1 VRILWVD
8 DEIEGFK
15 PHILFLEK
23 EGVEV
28 KAVDHPEK
36 AIEILERETF
46 DLILLDYRMPGLDG
60 IETFKKIKRIAPHIP
75 VALVTMVTD
84 KEIIEASVA
93 EEAFDYLVKPV
104 QPSQIL
110 ALIKR
115 LEAKEIKLRKMGEK
129 IVEIYRELTTL
140 PQDYEGW
147 LKKSRLLYEWKL
159 DTPDET
165 VDAEFS
171 AQNNE
176 FARWIERNYPELI
189 RNDEFVLSH
198 NLLRKK
204 ILPLLKGGKVALFV
218 FDNFRMDQFMRIV
231 RNLPR
236 SLKITQEQYMANLP
250 TATPY
255 ARNSIFAGK
264 LPIEIEKRHPGW
276 LEDNRHEKEL
286 LSEQLMELGF
296 ERLKFSMTKINALKE
311 LQELKV
317 GSSPFEIFVV
327 NFIDLLSHLRQDIDA
342 LKDLAPDGK
351 AFIRWGEY
359 VLEEANIF
367 DKIERL
373 AGEGYTIFLTS
384 DHGWVETTNPLTVLG
399 GEELTTGLRYK
410 FGDSV
415 RLGGRGGILIR
426 DLPNFGLPQ
435 RKGKGRLALATGYT
449 FFVYPSDP
457 HRFEKVYMG
466 GIYHGGITLEEMVIP
481 LIRLESA

>member
-1 VRILWVD
+1 LWVD

-23 EGVEV
+23 EGIEV
-28 KAVDHPEK
+28 KAADHPEK
-36 AIEILERETF
+36 AIEILSEETF

-84 KEIIEASVA
+84 KDIIEASVA

-115 LEAKEIKLRKMGEK
+115 LEAKEIKLKKMGEK
-129 IVEIYRELTTL
+129 IVEIYRELTSL

-147 LKKSRLLYEWKL
+147 IKKARLLYEWKL
-159 DTPDET
+159 ETSDET
-165 VDAEFS
+165 VDSELT

-176 FARWIERNYPELI
+176 FARWIERNYPELVENKEI
-189 RNDEFVLSH
+189 VLSY
-198 NLLRKK
+198 NLLKKK
-204 ILPLLKGGKVALFV
+204 ILPVLKETRKVALFI
-218 FDNFRMDQFMRIV
+218 FDNFRLEQFIRIV
-231 RNLPR
+231 KKLPR
-236 SLKITQEQYMANLP
+236 TLRISQEFYMALLP

-264 LPIEIEKRHPGW
+264 LPIDIERRHPGW

-286 LSEQLMELGF
+286 LLEQLTEEGYNWV
-296 ERLKFSMTKINALKE
+296 KFSVTKINALKE
-311 LQELKV
+311 LQEIKL
-317 GSSPFEIFVV
+317 GNYSFEIYVI

-342 LKDLAPDGK
+342 LKDLTPDGN
-351 AFIRWGEY
+351 AFIRWGEF
-359 VLEEANIF
+359 VLDEARIF
-367 DKIERL
+367 EKIEKL
-373 AGEGYTIFLTS
+373 AETGYTIFLTS
-384 DHGWVETTNPLTVLG
+384 DHGWVETSNPLVVLG

-415 RLGGRGGILIR
+415 RLSGKGGILIR
-426 DLPNFGLPQ
+426 DLSLFGLPQ
-435 RKGKGRLALATGYT
+435 RKGKGRLALATDYS

-457 HRFEKVYMG
+457 HRFEKVYIG
-466 GIYHGGITLEEMVIP
+466 GIYHGGISLEEMVVP
-481 LIRLESA
+481 LIKLEAV